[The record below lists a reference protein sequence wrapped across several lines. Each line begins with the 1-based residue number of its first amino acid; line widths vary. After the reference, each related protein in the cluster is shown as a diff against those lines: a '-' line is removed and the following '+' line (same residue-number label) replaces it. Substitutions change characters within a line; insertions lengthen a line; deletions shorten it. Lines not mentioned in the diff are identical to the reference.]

1 MFDEFNREVF
11 TCGQQIFRAGDTG
24 DCAYLIEEG
33 TVEIII
39 TDQGREHRVN
49 LIGKGEMFGEVAL
62 IDYQPRTATVRAVE
76 KAVLVPI
83 RRKLVEELLEKS
95 DPILRHLLLVILER
109 FRDKQSSQTG
119 AAASTK
125 DSQEQ
130 AIRRVALK
138 GEATQKLSLAHG
150 ITRALTRD
158 EFKLY
163 YQPICN
169 LPDGH
174 LAGFEALIRWHH
186 PTNGMIQ
193 PMEFLWLAEQT
204 GLIREIG
211 LWTLERACRDWP
223 KLRQYTDYDE
233 PFISVNLSATQL
245 ASETL
250 VGDVREIIARHNRPA
265 TELKLELTETVMVER
280 PEIALQVLNRL
291 IELGCS
297 LALDDYGTGHSGLD
311 HLQRYPVCTL
321 KIDRAF
327 IAPILESAQSLEIVR
342 SSIAL
347 AHSLGMN
354 VVAEGIETKEVG
366 AKLLEMKCNFG
377 QGWQFGKPAALHD
390 LALRYAKKIA

>member
-11 TCGQQIFRAGDTG
+11 ICGQQIFKMGDAG

-33 TVEIII
+33 SVEIII
-39 TDQGREHRVN
+39 MDQGQERRVN

-62 IDYQPRTATVRAVE
+62 IDHQPRTATVRAVE
-76 KAVLVPI
+76 KTVLVPVQ
-83 RRKLVEELLEKS
+83 RKLVDELLEKC

-109 FRDKQSSQTG
+109 YRSRQSNP
-119 AAASTK
+119 AEPAVVTK
-125 DSQEQ
+125 DSQEH
-130 AIRRVALK
+130 AIRRSALK

-150 ITRALTRD
+150 ITRALTHD

-169 LPDGH
+169 LSDGH

-204 GLIREIG
+204 GQIREIG
-211 LWTLERACRDWP
+211 IWTLERACRDWP
-223 KLRQYTDYDE
+223 TLKQYTHYTS
-233 PFISVNLSATQL
+233 PFVSVNLSAMQL
-245 ASETL
+245 TSETL
-250 VGDVREIIARHNRPA
+250 VDDVKGIIARHNMPA
-265 TELKLELTETVMVER
+265 TELKLELTETVMVDR
-280 PEIALQVLNRL
+280 PELALQILNRL
-291 IELGCS
+291 VELGIT

-311 HLQRYPVCTL
+311 NLQRYPVGTL
-321 KIDRAF
+321 KLDRAF
-327 IAPILESAQSLEIVR
+327 IAPMLESAPSHEIVR

-347 AHSLGMN
+347 AHMLKMD
-354 VVAEGIETKEVG
+354 VVAEGIETAEVG

-377 QGWQFGKPAALHD
+377 QGWHYGKPAALQD
-390 LALRYAKKIA
+390 LALRYAKK